1 MINYIRTLASRI
13 IIPWLA
19 RFARI
24 PPFRFG
30 TASLWPGTY
39 VAYVPDRYSVYC
51 DKYLARG
58 GEFDCRYV
66 GDFIRGNEVNN
77 SGDMPRYFSLS
88 VICDQILKEGLTGN
102 IAELG
107 VYKGNTAVLLAALA
121 RKLGSTAYL
130 IISIVHS
137 YFAVL

>member
-1 MINYIRTLASRI
+1 
-13 IIPWLA
+13 
-19 RFARI
+19 
-24 PPFRFG
+24 
-30 TASLWPGTY
+30 
-39 VAYVPDRYSVYC
+39 
-51 DKYLARG
+51 
-58 GEFDCRYV
+58 
-66 GDFIRGNEVNN
+66 
-77 SGDMPRYFSLS
+77 MPRYFSLS

-102 IAELG
+102 IAELE